1 MLQNFSQLIES
12 FSLSSRVWYYLADR
26 TFDGTESDYIQSKI
40 DEFVNVH
47 WKSHGSK
54 LNATGILLHN
64 QIIALSVDDSSL
76 GASGCSID
84 SSVKFIKELGTEL
97 KVEFFN
103 RMYVLISN
111 GEETKR
117 VHISDLSNYKDWSLL
132 NPIVTTV
139 QNVQE
144 KGVISVSESEL
155 VR

>member
-1 MLQNFSQLIES
+1 MLQNFNNLISS
-12 FSLSSRVWYYLADR
+12 FSPSSRVWYYLADR
-26 TFDGTESDYIQSKI
+26 AFDGTESDYIQSKI
-40 DEFVNVH
+40 EEFVNVH

-84 SSVKFIKELGTEL
+84 SSVKFIKELGAEL
-97 KVEFFN
+97 KVDFFN
-103 RMYVLISN
+103 RMYVLIFN
-111 GEETKR
+111 GEETQR

-139 QNVQE
+139 QDVQE

-155 VR
+155 VD

>member
-1 MLQNFSQLIES
+1 MLQNFSQLIEN
-12 FSLSSRVWYYLADR
+12 FSPSSRVWYYLADR
-26 TFDGTESDYIQSKI
+26 TFDGTESDYIQSRI
-40 DEFVNVH
+40 DEFVSIH
-47 WKSHGSK
+47 WKSHGAK
-54 LNATGILLHN
+54 LDATGILLHN

-97 KVEFFN
+97 KVDFFN

-111 GEETKR
+111 RGETQR
-117 VHISDLSNYKDWSLL
+117 VHITDLSNYKDWNLL
-132 NPIVTTV
+132 NPIV
-139 QNVQE
+139 NNALDIQE

>member
-1 MLQNFSQLIES
+1 MLQNFNRLVEN
-12 FSLSSRVWYYLADR
+12 FSPSSRVWYYLSDR

-47 WKSHGSK
+47 WKSHGAK
-54 LNATGILLHN
+54 LDAAGMLLHN
-64 QIIALSVDDSSL
+64 QLIALSVDENSL

-84 SSVKFIKELGTEL
+84 SSVKFIKELGAEL
-97 KVEFFN
+97 KVDFFN
-103 RMYVLISN
+103 RMYVLISD

-117 VHISDLSNYKDWSLL
+117 VHISDLSIYKDWNLL

-139 QNVQE
+139 HEVQE
-144 KGVISVSESEL
+144 KGIIAVLESEL

>member
-1 MLQNFSQLIES
+1 MLQNFKKLVEN
-12 FSLSSRVWYYLADR
+12 FSPSSRVWYYLSDR

-47 WKSHGSK
+47 WKSHGAK

-64 QIIALSVDDSSL
+64 KIIALSVDDSSL

-84 SSVKFIKELGTEL
+84 SSVKFIKELGAEL
-97 KVEFFN
+97 KVDFFN

-111 GEETKR
+111 GKEFQGI
-117 VHISDLSNYKDWSLL
+117 HISDLANFKDWSLL

-139 QNVQE
+139 QDVQE
-144 KGVISVSESEL
+144 KGAIAVSESEL

>member
-1 MLQNFSQLIES
+1 MLQNFKQVVEN
-12 FSLSSRVWYYLADR
+12 FSPTSRVWYYLSDR
-26 TFDGTESDYIQSKI
+26 PFDSTESDHIQTKI
-40 DEFVNVH
+40 NEFVTVN
-47 WKSHGSK
+47 WKSHGAK

-64 QIIALSVDDSSL
+64 QLIVLSVDDSSL

-97 KVEFFN
+97 KVDFFN

-111 GEETKR
+111 GEETQR
-117 VHISDLSNYKDWSLL
+117 VHISDLSNYKNWNLL

-139 QNVQE
+139 QDVKD
-144 KGVISVSESEL
+144 KGCIPVSESEL

>member
-1 MLQNFSQLIES
+1 MLQNFNQQVEN
-12 FSLSSRVWYYLADR
+12 FSPSSRVWYYLADR

-47 WKSHGSK
+47 WKTHGSK

-97 KVEFFN
+97 KVDFFN
-103 RMYVLISN
+103 RMYALISN
-111 GEETKR
+111 GGETQR
-117 VHISDLSNYKDWSLL
+117 VPISDLSNYKDWNLL
-132 NPIVTTV
+132 NPIVTTI

-144 KGVISVSESEL
+144 KGVITVSESEL

>member
-1 MLQNFSQLIES
+1 MLQNFKQLVEN
-12 FSLSSRVWYYLADR
+12 FSPSSRVWYYLADR

-47 WKSHGSK
+47 WKSHGAK
-54 LNATGILLHN
+54 LDATGILLHN
-64 QIIALSVDDSSL
+64 QLIALSVDDNSL

-97 KVEFFN
+97 KVDFFN
-103 RMYVLISN
+103 RMYVLITN
-111 GEETKR
+111 GEETQR
-117 VHISDLSNYKDWSLL
+117 VHISELSNYKNWNLL
-132 NPIVTTV
+132 NPIVTTIKDIL
-139 QNVQE
+139 E

>member
-1 MLQNFSQLIES
+1 MLPNFNNLISS
-12 FSLSSRVWYYLADR
+12 FSPSSRVWFYLADR
-26 TFDGTESDYIQSKI
+26 AFDGTESDYIQSKI

-47 WKSHGSK
+47 WKSHGTK

-84 SSVKFIKELGTEL
+84 SSVKFIKELGAEL
-97 KVEFFN
+97 KVDFFN

-111 GEETKR
+111 GEETQR
-117 VHISDLSNYKDWSLL
+117 VHISDLFNYKDWSLL

-139 QNVQE
+139 QDVQE

>member
-1 MLQNFSQLIES
+1 MLQNFNQLIDN
-12 FSLSSRVWYYLADR
+12 FSPSSRVWYYLADR

-40 DEFVNVH
+40 EEFAYVH

-84 SSVKFIKELGTEL
+84 SSVKFIKELGAEL
-97 KVEFFN
+97 KVDFFN
-103 RMYVLISN
+103 RMYVLIFN
-111 GEETKR
+111 GEETQR

-132 NPIVTTV
+132 NPIVTFV
-139 QNVQE
+139 QDVQE
-144 KGVISVSESEL
+144 KGVITVRESEL

>member
-1 MLQNFSQLIES
+1 MLQNFKQLVEN
-12 FSLSSRVWYYLADR
+12 FSPTSRVWYYLSDR
-26 TFDGTESDYIQSKI
+26 PFDSTESDYIQTKI
-40 DEFVNVH
+40 DEFVTVN
-47 WKSHGSK
+47 WKSHGAK

-64 QIIALSVDDSSL
+64 QLIVLSVDDSSL

-97 KVEFFN
+97 KVDFFN

-111 GEETKR
+111 GEETQR
-117 VHISDLSNYKDWSLL
+117 VHISDLSNYKNWNLL

-139 QNVQE
+139 QDVKD
-144 KGVISVSESEL
+144 KGCIPVSESEL